1 MSVLVDTLIDGL
13 KNHARNVSHS
23 AVENAEWQQK
33 LDLLK
38 GTIHQSMIEKPVD
51 LSANTRA
58 TPPAPKLTANTRA
71 LPPAPKLS
79 ANTRALGQGAAP
91 VKRPRND
98 SVPTW
103 LLYFTAAEQRK
114 TLNEVENADLTSA
127 YMHLFKDAHKK
138 PFKKWFPAYSVVRPL
153 CADDLQAAVSGYKDG
168 TGCARKNCNWA
179 HLYDDHCRNHLE
191 QKCTYGS
198 RCFNRHWTPDERD
211 KSFLTITKKGKK
223 GLVEWLKIWGM
234 IDEPE
239 GTETAA
245 ETPKDITDQLAA
257 ADDDEE

>member
-38 GTIHQSMIEKPVD
+38 GTIHQSMIERPVD
-51 LSANTRA
+51 LS
-58 TPPAPKLTANTRA
+58 ANTRA
-71 LPPAPKLS
+71 LPPAPKPS
-79 ANTRALGQGAAP
+79 ALGRGAP
-91 VKRPRND
+91 LVKRPRND

-127 YMHLFKDAHKK
+127 YMHLFKDAHNKQ
-138 PFKKWFPAYSVVRPL
+138 FKKWFPAYSVVRPL

-211 KSFLTITKKGKK
+211 KSFSTITKKGKK
-223 GLVEWLKIWGM
+223 GLVEWLKLWGM

-245 ETPKDITDQLAA
+245 ETPTDITDQLAA
-257 ADDDEE
+257 ADDDAE

>member
-1 MSVLVDTLIDGL
+1 MRRCPAHRPATVHRS
-13 KNHARNVSHS
+13 
-23 AVENAEWQQK
+23 
-33 LDLLK
+33 
-38 GTIHQSMIEKPVD
+38 
-51 LSANTRA
+51 RA
-58 TPPAPKLTANTRA
+58 
-71 LPPAPKLS
+71 
-79 ANTRALGQGAAP
+79 AAQ
-91 VKRPRND
+91 RR
-98 SVPTW
+98 
-103 LLYFTAAEQRK
+103 QRK

-127 YMHLFKDAHKK
+127 YMHLFKDAHNKS
-138 PFKKWFPAYSVVRPL
+138 FKKWFPAYSVVRPL

-223 GLVEWLKIWGM
+223 GLVEWLKLWGM

-245 ETPKDITDQLAA
+245 ETPTDITDQLAA

>member
-13 KNHARNVSHS
+13 KNHARTVSRS
-23 AVENAEWQQK
+23 ADENAEWQQK

-127 YMHLFKDAHKK
+127 YMHLFKDAHNKS
-138 PFKKWFPAYSVVRPL
+138 FKKWFPAYSVVRPL

-211 KSFLTITKKGKK
+211 KSFSTITKKGKK
-223 GLVEWLKIWGM
+223 GLVEWLKLWGM

-245 ETPKDITDQLAA
+245 ETPKDIADQLAA

>member
-13 KNHARNVSHS
+13 KNHARTVSRS
-23 AVENAEWQQK
+23 ADENAEWQQK

-38 GTIHQSMIEKPVD
+38 GTIHQSMIERPVD
-51 LSANTRA
+51 LS
-58 TPPAPKLTANTRA
+58 ANTRA

-127 YMHLFKDAHKK
+127 YMHLFKDAHNKS
-138 PFKKWFPAYSVVRPL
+138 FKKWFPAYSVVRPL